1 MKLEPIVLDYLV
13 TLEDLYYGK
22 KVEINYHRTKICGT
36 CNGKGGKNVK
46 TCGTCKGSGYTLKTR
61 NMGGMMM

>member
-1 MKLEPIVLDYLV
+1 MLEYRV
-13 TLEDLYYGK
+13 TLEELYYGK
-22 KVEINYHRTKICGT
+22 TIEIAYQRTKICGT

-46 TCGTCKGSGYTLKTR
+46 TCGTCKGSGYTIKTR